1 MDKQR
6 EVALAKKVGN
16 AIADRRKLV
25 ALTQDDLA
33 QKVGVGIEA
42 ISRMERGQI
51 MPSITRLV
59 EVADALECPVQDL
72 LLVGSDR
79 VMDYGINLTSKL
91 GQLTTQDRDLV
102 LDIVDKLAS
111 RLRNTP

>member
-6 EVALAKKVGN
+6 EVALAKKVGS